1 MGGLWVWFFFVV
13 FWCFLAFLVF
23 FSVFWFGGFSGG
35 RRVEVV
41 SFVFVLN
48 SWRESFLCCV
58 CGLCGRG
65 KGDLG
70 VYASIAAV
78 EALFR

>member
-1 MGGLWVWFFFVV
+1 VV
-13 FWCFLAFLVF
+13 CGFGSFLLF

-48 SWRESFLCCV
+48 VWRESFLCCDL
-58 CGLCGRG
+58 GLWGRG
-65 KGDLG
+65 EGELG
-70 VYASIAAV
+70 VYASMVVV